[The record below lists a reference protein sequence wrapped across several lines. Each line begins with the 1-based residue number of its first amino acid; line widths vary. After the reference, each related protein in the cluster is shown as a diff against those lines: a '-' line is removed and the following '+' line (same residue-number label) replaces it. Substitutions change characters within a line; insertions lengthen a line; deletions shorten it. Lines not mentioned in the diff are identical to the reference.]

1 MELIEVRTKDII
13 PEIPCK
19 VLKRKPAYQKSE
31 AVRELEFLADAEAI
45 LKHPSNPCLC
55 RRSFRDDTANA
66 LTKCI
71 CEYIRLTG
79 GFVTRINNQGTFNY
93 KTGHYIPTTARKGL
107 PDIQALMNG
116 KYFAIEIKAK
126 RDRQSDQQKQ
136 IEREIISSG
145 GYYFL
150 CRNFEDFK
158 TWYDLKTNSMDN
170 LLNNDQIRLAFRY
183 LRDNERTLSLN
194 QIELVKGLNKYFQ
207 KMGYLTTKQE
217 SILKDIVKYM
227 PGNNSFFV

>member
-1 MELIEVRTKDII
+1 
-13 PEIPCK
+13 
-19 VLKRKPAYQKSE
+19 
-31 AVRELEFLADAEAI
+31 
-45 LKHPSNPCLC
+45 
-55 RRSFRDDTANA
+55 
-66 LTKCI
+66 
-71 CEYIRLTG
+71 
-79 GFVTRINNQGTFNY
+79 
-93 KTGHYIPTTARKGL
+93 
-107 PDIQALMNG
+107 MNG